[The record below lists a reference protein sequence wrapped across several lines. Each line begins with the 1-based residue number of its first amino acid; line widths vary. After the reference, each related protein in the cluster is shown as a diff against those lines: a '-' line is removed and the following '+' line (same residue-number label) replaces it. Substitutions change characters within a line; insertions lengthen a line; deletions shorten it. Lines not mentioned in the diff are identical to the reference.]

1 MFYAYIY
8 KNMARRKKKTDNNT
22 TEYTYHSG
30 DDLQKIAKKLTG
42 HSYLMYRMLLY
53 SGIEINNIKEGDII
67 RWKK

>member
-1 MFYAYIY
+1 MFYAYIF
-8 KNMARRKKKTDNNT
+8 KNMAKRKKKPNT
-22 TEYTYHSG
+22 TEYIYHSG

-67 RWKK
+67 KWKPTM